1 MSSTAG
7 SGTLAAAGAKQLEVA
22 AKSPL
27 SEIRF
32 PEFTAK
38 LITDTFNALIA
49 ANIQQTQAYV
59 ELLKDVSKSLT
70 DYINDTKDDIS
81 GEMILQFLARILPD
95 PTHSSGTKV
104 RVGATLTAA
113 DATALNSALAVPGVQ
128 ENPGINAAPIN
139 DSTALDTIL
148 MIVAKRIAADKYTL
162 LKEMVRL
169 GVLRLVVEH
178 GVIETR
184 LTFNTYASTFYE
196 STKNSYNTSSY
207 STRASTGTG
216 KITSLWLKAS
226 ASTSFNSLHVSTAKE
241 TNRDISGSQVQIYG
255 RVQIDFKTDYQPMTV

>member
-1 MSSTAG
+1 MAVG
-7 SGTLAAAGAKQLEVA
+7 

-27 SEIRF
+27 GEIRF

-38 LITDTFNALIA
+38 LITDVFDALIS
-49 ANIQQTQAYV
+49 ANIRQTEAYV
-59 ELLKDVSKSLT
+59 ELLQAVSKSLA

-95 PTHSSGTKV
+95 SSDASGTKV
-104 RVGATLTAA
+104 RVGATLSST
-113 DATALNSALAVPGVQ
+113 DVATLNSALVVPGVQ
-128 ENPGINAAPIN
+128 ETPGVTATPIN
-139 DSTALDTIL
+139 DQNALDAIL
-148 MIVAKRIAADKYTL
+148 MAVAKRIAADKYTL
-162 LKEMVRL
+162 LKEMVKM

-196 STKNSYNTSSY
+196 NTKNNYNTSSF
-207 STRASTGTG
+207 SSRASAGTG
-216 KITSLWLKAS
+216 KLTSLWVSGS
-226 ASTSFNSLHVSTAKE
+226 ASTSFNTLHVSTAKE

-255 RVQIDFKTDYQPMTV
+255 RVQIDFKTDYQPMSIT